1 MEYTK
6 PKIMRRIAFSQ
17 TEEARTCLGCGFVLL
32 KKKLPTWL
40 NRTTCPR
47 CHTGM
52 QFKHTDHG
60 TVVITNEEF
69 ADWFVHDG
77 HPAQIWIREE
87 NEDESSVSSMI
98 SKRARGI
105 WPNSRFVR
113 VDLEEEE

>member
-1 MEYTK
+1 MEHTK

-69 ADWFVHDG
+69 ADWFGHDG

-87 NEDESSVSSMI
+87 NEDDSGESQE
-98 SKRARGI
+98 A
-105 WPNSRFVR
+105 
-113 VDLEEEE
+113 